1 MKTVTAKQVKRLPLG
16 TDVFLDE
23 KEIDAMRHDLEL
35 IADYAE
41 ALKNVLDNLLEGVQE
56 GIIVNL
62 TLNEIIKRA
71 TGKY

>member
-1 MKTVTAKQVKRLPLG
+1 MM
-16 TDVFLDE
+16 DE
-23 KEIDAMRHDLEL
+23 KEKEMDAMRKDLEL

-41 ALKNVLDNLLEGVQE
+41 ALKNVTSYLLEGIRE
-56 GIIVNL
+56 GIIVDL

>member
-1 MKTVTAKQVKRLPLG
+1 M
-16 TDVFLDE
+16 DE
-23 KEIDAMRHDLEL
+23 KEKEMDAMRKDLEL
-35 IADYAE
+35 MADYAE
-41 ALKNVLDNLLEGVQE
+41 ALKNVTSYLLEGIQE

>member
-1 MKTVTAKQVKRLPLG
+1 MRSSMNRKM
-16 TDVFLDE
+16 DE
-23 KEIDAMRHDLEL
+23 KEIDAMRKDLEL

-41 ALKNVLDNLLEGVQE
+41 ALKNVLDILLEGVQE

>member
-1 MKTVTAKQVKRLPLG
+1 M
-16 TDVFLDE
+16 DE
-23 KEIDAMRHDLEL
+23 KEIDAMRKDLEL

-41 ALKNVLDNLLEGVQE
+41 ALKNVLDILLEGVQE
-56 GIIVNL
+56 EIIVNL

>member
-1 MKTVTAKQVKRLPLG
+1 MDENK
-16 TDVFLDE
+16 E
-23 KEIDAMRHDLEL
+23 KEMDAMRKDLEL

-41 ALKNVLDNLLEGVQE
+41 ALMNVTSYLLEGVQE

>member
-1 MKTVTAKQVKRLPLG
+1 MNENE
-16 TDVFLDE
+16 E
-23 KEIDAMRHDLEL
+23 KEMDAMRKDLEL

-41 ALKNVLDNLLEGVQE
+41 ALKSVLDFLLEGVQE

-62 TLNEIIKRA
+62 TLREIIKHA

>member
-1 MKTVTAKQVKRLPLG
+1 MM
-16 TDVFLDE
+16 DE
-23 KEIDAMRHDLEL
+23 KEKEMDAMRKDLEL

-41 ALKNVLDNLLEGVQE
+41 ALKNVTSYLLDGVQE

>member
-1 MKTVTAKQVKRLPLG
+1 MM
-16 TDVFLDE
+16 DE
-23 KEIDAMRHDLEL
+23 KEKEMDAMRKDLEL

-41 ALKNVLDNLLEGVQE
+41 ALKNVTGYLLEGIQE

>member
-1 MKTVTAKQVKRLPLG
+1 M
-16 TDVFLDE
+16 DE
-23 KEIDAMRHDLEL
+23 KEKEMDAMRKDLEL

-41 ALKNVLDNLLEGVQE
+41 ALMNVTSYLLEGVQE

>member
-1 MKTVTAKQVKRLPLG
+1 MNENE
-16 TDVFLDE
+16 E
-23 KEIDAMRHDLEL
+23 KEMDAMRKDLEI

-41 ALKNVLDNLLEGVQE
+41 ALRNVTDILLEGARE

-62 TLNEIIKRA
+62 TLTEIIKRA

>member
-1 MKTVTAKQVKRLPLG
+1 MM
-16 TDVFLDE
+16 DE
-23 KEIDAMRHDLEL
+23 KEKEMDAMRKDLEL

-41 ALKNVLDNLLEGVQE
+41 ALKNVTSYLLEVIQE

>member
-1 MKTVTAKQVKRLPLG
+1 M
-16 TDVFLDE
+16 DE
-23 KEIDAMRHDLEL
+23 KEKEMDAMRKDLEI

-41 ALKNVLDNLLEGVQE
+41 ALKNVLDILLEGVQE

-71 TGKY
+71 TGEY

>member
-1 MKTVTAKQVKRLPLG
+1 MNENE
-16 TDVFLDE
+16 E
-23 KEIDAMRHDLEL
+23 KEMDAMRKDLEI

-41 ALKNVLDNLLEGVQE
+41 ALRNVTDILLEGVRE

-62 TLNEIIKRA
+62 TLTEIIKRA